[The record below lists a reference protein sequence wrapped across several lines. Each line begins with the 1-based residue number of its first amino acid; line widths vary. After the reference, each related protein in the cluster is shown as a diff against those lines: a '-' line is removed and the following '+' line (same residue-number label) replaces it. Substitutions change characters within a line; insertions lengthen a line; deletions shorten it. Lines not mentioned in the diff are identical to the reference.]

1 MSETIAGKIKKVQLS
16 NGDIYSIFDEG
27 ALRLDAN
34 NVLLTG
40 STPVDEAILQG
51 NLYITRLNDLPL
63 YDEDSESS
71 EHIDPEVVFIDPS
84 TGELL
89 KASLSR
95 ARLKL
100 GIVNYRLAQTDGV
113 LKLEEFNVLQEG

>member
-1 MSETIAGKIKKVQLS
+1 MAETIKGNIKKVQLS
-16 NGDIYSIFDEG
+16 NGDVYALFDEG

-40 STPVDEAILQG
+40 NQTVDQVIIDGKLS
-51 NLYITRLNDLPL
+51 ITKLNDLPL
-63 YDEDSESS
+63 YNETSESS
-71 EHIDPEVVFIDPS
+71 EFIDPEVVFIDPN

-100 GIVNYRLAQTDGV
+100 GIVNYRLAQTNGI
-113 LKLEEFNVLQEG
+113 LELEEFNVLEED